1 MGSRQ
6 RVNLRGLIAGV
17 MITGVCLVM
26 QQPCL
31 AESASLV
38 WSRPMGL
45 GLGPTADT
53 VAPTT
58 LRSRSP
64 RSASCSKSRRL
75 AARLG
80 ETYAGAR
87 FRQAIVERACAFA
100 DLAPLEDSA
109 WSWPW
114 AQAEIDSELPPR
126 LHSSHAAWTIRCGSA
141 GNRERCALI
150 HDATANVAPVNG
162 ASESVRI
169 ITHFVIDQIG
179 GQEHVLWRVFVEK
192 SEPTWFHTGP
202 RVTKSLSG
210 AEVVAVSIGAVA
222 FEKQFD
228 DCGRLGCLMEADVA
242 RSARVATTLWEGG
255 VVQIEVRP
263 MPGVVLKQSIPTQ
276 QFRNGLRELSRLK
289 HAEERRLA
297 GR

>member
-1 MGSRQ
+1 MN
-6 RVNLRGLIAGV
+6 VRGLIAGV
-17 MITGVCLVM
+17 IITGACLVM
-26 QQPCL
+26 QQPCF
-31 AESASLV
+31 AQSASSV
-38 WSRPMGL
+38 WTRPMGL
-45 GLGPTADT
+45 GLAPTADS

-58 LRSRSP
+58 LRSRSQQ
-64 RSASCSKSRRL
+64 STSCSRSRRL

-100 DLAPLEDSA
+100 DLAPLEESA

-114 AQAEIDSELPPR
+114 AQAEIDIELPPR
-126 LHSSHAAWTIRCGSA
+126 LHSTHAAWNIRCGSA

-150 HDATANVAPVNG
+150 HDASANVAPVNG

-192 SEPTWFHTGP
+192 SEPTWFHAGP
-202 RVTKSLSG
+202 RAAKSLSG
-210 AEVVAVSIGAVA
+210 AEVVAVSIGALA
-222 FEKQFD
+222 FDKQFD

-242 RSARVATTLWEGG
+242 RSARVATTLLEGG

-263 MPGVVLKQSIPTQ
+263 MPGIILKHSIPTH
-276 QFRNGLRELSRLK
+276 QFRHGLRELSRLK

>member
-1 MGSRQ
+1 
-6 RVNLRGLIAGV
+6 
-17 MITGVCLVM
+17 
-26 QQPCL
+26 
-31 AESASLV
+31 
-38 WSRPMGL
+38 MGL
-45 GLGPTADT
+45 GLAPAADI

-58 LRSRSP
+58 LKSRSLH
-64 RSASCSKSRRL
+64 SANCKKSRRL

-87 FRQAIVERACAFA
+87 FRQAIVERACAFV
-100 DLAPLEDSA
+100 DLVPHEESA

-114 AQAEIDSELPPR
+114 AQAEIDIELPPR
-126 LHSSHAAWTIRCGSA
+126 LHSTHAAWNIRCGSA

-150 HDATANVAPVNG
+150 HDASANVAPVNG

-192 SEPTWFHTGP
+192 SEPNWFHTGS
-202 RVTKSLSG
+202 RVAKG
-210 AEVVAVSIGAVA
+210 VYGGEVVAVSIGALA
-222 FEKQFD
+222 FDKQFD

-255 VVQIEVRP
+255 TVQIEVRP
-263 MPGVVLKQSIPTQ
+263 MPGVVLKQSIPAH
-276 QFRNGLRELSRLK
+276 QFRHGLRELSRLK